1 MSNNQHLAI
10 GLILSSF
17 FHNESPAIENW
28 SNWLGPR
35 FDGSIDY
42 NLQLGSD
49 LEEIGTKWEVR
60 VGTGWSAPITSKK
73 MVFLH
78 DRINDKENLTS
89 YHIDSGKMMW
99 RFSFDSRYRDDF
111 GMENGPRS
119 TPSISQGIIVTHS
132 PDGLVHAVNI
142 QDGKLKWKIDLLKEF
157 GSPKGFFG
165 RCASPLILG
174 DKVILDVGGKTSGLV
189 ALSLLSGE
197 TIWKSKPYG
206 NDYAS
211 VVPLKTSNLEMIVAF
226 MRQGL
231 VVVSASNGDEIYFD
245 GFKSPINASVN
256 AASPL
261 VLNSGVFLSSCYEV
275 GAGYW
280 EFSKEDKV
288 MKFQNKWK
296 RSGVLDCH
304 YSTPIELENYLYGF
318 HGRQERGALLRCLR
332 LSDGKVMWT
341 APPLGTGHLIRVG
354 SKALCL
360 TEKGEFIIFEPNPSR
375 FKLIFR
381 QQVLGEGRAHFGFSD
396 GKILAR
402 DKRRLICLDLT
413 GISK

>member
-1 MSNNQHLAI
+1 M
-10 GLILSSF
+10 
-17 FHNESPAIENW
+17 
-28 SNWLGPR
+28 
-35 FDGSIDY
+35 
-42 NLQLGSD
+42 
-49 LEEIGTKWEVR
+49 
-60 VGTGWSAPITSKK
+60 
-73 MVFLH
+73 
-78 DRINDKENLTS
+78 
-89 YHIDSGKMMW
+89 
-99 RFSFDSRYRDDF
+99 
-111 GMENGPRS
+111 
-119 TPSISQGIIVTHS
+119 
-132 PDGLVHAVNI
+132 LVV
-142 QDGKLKWKIDLLKEF
+142 
-157 GSPKGFFG
+157 
-165 RCASPLILG
+165 
-174 DKVILDVGGKTSGLV
+174 KTSGLV

-231 VVVSASNGDEIYFD
+231 VVVNASNGDEIYFD
-245 GFKSPINASVN
+245 WFKSPINASVN

-296 RSGVLDCH
+296 RSGVLNCH

-341 APPLGTGHLIRVG
+341 APPLELVT
-354 SKALCL
+354 
-360 TEKGEFIIFEPNPSR
+360 
-375 FKLIFR
+375 
-381 QQVLGEGRAHFGFSD
+381 
-396 GKILAR
+396 
-402 DKRRLICLDLT
+402 
-413 GISK
+413 